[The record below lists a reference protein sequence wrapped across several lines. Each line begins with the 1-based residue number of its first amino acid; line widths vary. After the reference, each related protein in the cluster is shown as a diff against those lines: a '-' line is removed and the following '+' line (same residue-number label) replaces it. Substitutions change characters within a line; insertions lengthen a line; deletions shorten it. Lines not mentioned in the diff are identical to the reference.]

1 MKATG
6 YGIAAAGF
14 AIAAA
19 LTKNPVDYMVM
30 FSWASV
36 MGVAL
41 LLTGGASKGGGN
53 G

>member
-6 YGIAAAGF
+6 YGIATAGF

-19 LTKNPVDYMVM
+19 LTKNPVDYIVLIT
-30 FSWASV
+30 WAMLMAV
-36 MGVAL
+36 GLV
-41 LLTGGASKGGGN
+41 LTDGASKGGGN